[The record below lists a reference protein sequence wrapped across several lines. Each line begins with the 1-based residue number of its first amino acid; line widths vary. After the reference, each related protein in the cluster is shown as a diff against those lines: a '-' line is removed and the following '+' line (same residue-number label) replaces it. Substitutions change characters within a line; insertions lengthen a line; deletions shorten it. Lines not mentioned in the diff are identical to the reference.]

1 MAKLS
6 LKSVNKLFDTQEAVK
21 DLTLEVPD
29 GQFIVLVGPSGCGKS
44 TTLRMIAGLESI
56 TSGEIWIGDNLVN
69 GVLPKDR
76 DVAMVFQNYALYPH
90 MTVFENISFPL
101 KIRKLPN
108 SEIQA
113 RVKEVTK
120 LLELESYL
128 NKKPKVLS
136 GGQRQ
141 RVALG
146 RAIVRKPKVFLFDE
160 PLSNLD
166 AQLRTQLRGELI
178 KLHQKL
184 KTTSVY
190 VTHDQAEA
198 MTLGE
203 KIVVLKDGLTQQ
215 IGTPAEIYNSPSNIF
230 VAGFIGTPKMNLIK
244 GDIFPSSEGLF
255 FHNDFKLALPSEKM
269 SILKNY
275 PQIIIG
281 LRPQAISLA
290 SGNSNKNWVVKANLE
305 LIENLGG
312 EKYFY
317 LNLAGE
323 KLVAQVKE
331 DRNYPLDSPLEIFLD
346 LKQAYYFDPQ
356 SEKRII

>member
-1 MAKLS
+1 
-6 LKSVNKLFDTQEAVK
+6 
-21 DLTLEVPD
+21 
-29 GQFIVLVGPSGCGKS
+29 
-44 TTLRMIAGLESI
+44 
-56 TSGEIWIGDNLVN
+56 
-69 GVLPKDR
+69 
-76 DVAMVFQNYALYPH
+76 
-90 MTVFENISFPL
+90 MTVFENIAFPL
-101 KIRKLPN
+101 KIRKLLN

-113 RVKEVTK
+113 RVQEVAK

-215 IGTPAEIYNSPSNIF
+215 IGTPAEIYNSPANIF

-244 GDIFPSSEGLF
+244 GEISPSSEGLF
-255 FHNDFKLALPSEKM
+255 FHNDFKLVLPQEKM
-269 SILKNY
+269 STLKSY
-275 PQIIIG
+275 PQIIMG

-290 SGNSNKNWVVKANLE
+290 SAASNKNWVVKANLE

-317 LNLAGE
+317 LNLMGE
-323 KLVAQVKE
+323 KLVAQIKE
-331 DRNYPLDSPLEIFLD
+331 EINYPLDSPLEIFLD
-346 LKQAYYFDPQ
+346 LKQAYYFDPAT
-356 SEKRII
+356 EKRIA

>member
-6 LKSVNKLFDTQEAVK
+6 LKSVSKLFDTQEAVK
-21 DLTLEVPD
+21 DLNLEVPD

-44 TTLRMIAGLESI
+44 TTLRMIAGLESV
-56 TSGEIWIGDNLVN
+56 TSGEIWIGDTLVN
-69 GVLPKDR
+69 SVLPKDR

-90 MTVFENISFPL
+90 MTVYDNIAFPL
-101 KIRKLPN
+101 KIRKLAN
-108 SEIQA
+108 SEILA
-113 RVKEVTK
+113 RVKEVAK
-120 LLELESYL
+120 FLELESYL
-128 NKKPKVLS
+128 NRKPKVLS

-178 KLHQKL
+178 KLHQRL

-215 IGTPAEIYNSPSNIF
+215 IGTPAEIYNSPANIF
-230 VAGFIGTPKMNLIK
+230 VASFIGIPKMNQII
-244 GDIFPSSEGLF
+244 GEISPGSEGLY
-255 FHNDFKLALPSEKM
+255 FHKDFKLILPQERM

-275 PQIIIG
+275 PKIILG
-281 LRPQAISLA
+281 LRSQALSLA
-290 SGNSNKNWVVKANLE
+290 TGASNKNWVVKANLE

-317 LNLAGE
+317 LNLKGE

-346 LKQAYYFDPQ
+346 LKQAFYFDPAT
-356 SEKRII
+356 EKKIA